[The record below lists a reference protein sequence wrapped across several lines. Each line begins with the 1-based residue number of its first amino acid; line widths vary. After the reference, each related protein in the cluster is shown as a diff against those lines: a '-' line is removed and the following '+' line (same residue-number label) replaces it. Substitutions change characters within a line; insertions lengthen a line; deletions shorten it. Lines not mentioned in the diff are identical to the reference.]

1 MSFLTKRGVNLA
13 FSDSATVGAGDGEIL
28 VALKH
33 EHRPTWDYIKQLRQI
48 LPEQFPHMTFFF
60 QSADIVGQI
69 LNFGLPAPIDI
80 QVVGR
85 NRPKNYEIAKQ
96 IEARVARIPGAV
108 DVHLHQI
115 VDAPELFV
123 KVDRTRASQMGLTQ
137 RDVANNMLVAL
148 SSSGQAAPNYW
159 LNPQNGVQYAVAV

>member
-1 MSFLTKRGVNLA
+1 MSWAERSTGISPTITNSPSRRCW
-13 FSDSATVGAGDGEIL
+13 AGSTASTPISPDIGE
-28 VALKH
+28 
-33 EHRPTWDYIKQLRQI
+33 
-48 LPEQFPHMTFFF
+48 
-60 QSADIVGQI
+60 
-69 LNFGLPAPIDI
+69 
-80 QVVGR
+80 
-85 NRPKNYEIAKQ
+85 Q

-159 LNPQNGVQYAVAV
+159 LNPQNGVNYQVAVSTPVGEIWIGWGTAAGIASWAAGLAGLKYWLG